1 LSEDGQVKWV
11 TLTLN
16 FSPEQEA
23 FMEKHARAAGLSV
36 ERFCIDLIFFR
47 DLQGATET
55 KEWQQEFAATLR
67 RNGCSDNRAVSL

>member
-1 LSEDGQVKWV
+1 
-11 TLTLN
+11 
-16 FSPEQEA
+16 
-23 FMEKHARAAGLSV
+23 MEKHARAAGLSV